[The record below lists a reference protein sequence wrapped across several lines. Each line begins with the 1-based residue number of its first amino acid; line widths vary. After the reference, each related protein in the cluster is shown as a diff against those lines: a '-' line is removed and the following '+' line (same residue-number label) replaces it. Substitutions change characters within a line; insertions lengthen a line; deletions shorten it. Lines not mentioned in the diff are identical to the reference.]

1 MEIFILCLKIFFARI
16 IDVSLATCV
25 TVLTVKNKRM
35 IATIL
40 GFIDVL
46 IWFLVVKEALNTE
59 LQSVWIPL
67 SYAGGYACGTFVGT
81 TLSNTLIKGKV
92 SVQVILDHIPS
103 TTIDIIRNE
112 GYAVSELD
120 CKGKGNAWKTM
131 LFIEV
136 DKKNIKHLNNII
148 KKIDKNAFIIANE
161 TKFVMNG
168 FFK

>member
-1 MEIFILCLKIFFARI
+1 MEIFLLCLKIFVVRI

-25 TVLTVKNKRM
+25 TVLTVKNKRA

-46 IWFLVVKEALNTE
+46 IWFLIVKEALNTPI
-59 LQSVWIPL
+59 QSIWVAL

-81 TLSNTLIKGKV
+81 TLSNNLIKGKI
-92 SVQVILDHIPS
+92 SVQVILDHIS
-103 TTIDIIRNE
+103 SDVIDIIRNE
-112 GYAVSELD
+112 GFAVSELE
-120 CKGKGNAWKTM
+120 CKGKDNAKKTM

-136 DKKNIKHLNNII
+136 DKKRVDHLNSII
-148 KKIDKNAFIIANE
+148 KKIDENAFIVANE